1 MQINGH
7 RLDSRAISAQ
17 ARAKTRRATSRHVG
31 TGRDPADRFHMTARL
46 TCPDSVA
53 TIAFMT
59 TFAERLSVGDAHQSR
74 VADELEA
81 RGYAVTAWGQAIL
94 PEVTRRTIRE
104 VWSRFRYFPDLI
116 ASRSGEI
123 VTIDA
128 KDCMHSNETGRYA
141 ISQACTSFGL
151 QFTAAFGLPLY
162 YVVGNLAVLC
172 PTEVMSYGQIGPR
185 ATGGAYYLVDSRF
198 ARNFDDVFGSP
209 LQAVA

>member
-1 MQINGH
+1 
-7 RLDSRAISAQ
+7 
-17 ARAKTRRATSRHVG
+17 
-31 TGRDPADRFHMTARL
+31 
-46 TCPDSVA
+46 
-53 TIAFMT
+53 MT

-104 VWSRFRYFPDLI
+104 VRSRFRYFPDLI
-116 ASRSGEI
+116 ASRAGEI
-123 VTIDA
+123 VTVDA
-128 KDCMHSNETGRYA
+128 KNCMHSNETGRYA
-141 ISQACTSFGL
+141 VSQACTSFGL

-209 LQAVA
+209 LQAAA